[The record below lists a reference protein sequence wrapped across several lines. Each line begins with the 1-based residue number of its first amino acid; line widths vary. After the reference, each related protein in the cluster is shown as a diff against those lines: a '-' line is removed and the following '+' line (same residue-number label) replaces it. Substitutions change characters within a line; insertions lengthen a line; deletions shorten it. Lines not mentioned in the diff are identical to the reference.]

1 MADETS
7 QRSALASP
15 WLTAVLVLAAL
26 VLGSLAAL
34 EAYDDRT
41 PGAGDAVA
49 ASAAAPA
56 LGQTARTRLQDLA
69 SRTAERVLTYRHA
82 SFDEDVA
89 ATSER
94 LAPELADDY
103 AAAMARLRADTLR
116 DRIDQRAAAVSAA
129 TVSADD
135 SRAQVLVFVNEETT
149 SGATGARRV
158 QRNRLVVDLVRHD
171 GAWTVA
177 GVTALG

>member
-1 MADETS
+1 MADEDP

-34 EAYDDRT
+34 EAYDDR
-41 PGAGDAVA
+41 PPVAGDAAA
-49 ASAAAPA
+49 ASAAPPA
-56 LGQTARTRLQDLA
+56 LGESARTRLQDLA
-69 SRTAERVLTYRHA
+69 SRSAERVLSYGHA
-82 SFDEDVA
+82 TFDEDVA
-89 ATSER
+89 ATSRR
-94 LAPELADDY
+94 LAPELADEY

-129 TVSADD
+129 TISADD
-135 SRAQVLVFVNEETT
+135 SRARVLVFVNEETT
-149 SGATGARRV
+149 SDATGARRV
-158 QRNRLVVDLVRHD
+158 QRNRLVVDLVRRD